1 MLGRRAK
8 KAKRKRKRVTV
19 VETDELGAGAQV
31 HGAQSLAHG
40 QAQILAQAQGH
51 GIEVLDQALHRAQA
65 QARELPLESAEID
78 LLLTLLRQRR
88 WVHAVGVHVVT
99 LVHIVNRLRA

>member
-1 MLGRRAK
+1 MFWLPENRRDQHRAGLMMLGRRAK

-51 GIEVLDQALHRAQA
+51 GIEVLDQAFHRAQA
-65 QARELPLESAEID
+65 QAQAVAQGMVQPPGQQRYNPL
-78 LLLTLLRQRR
+78 
-88 WVHAVGVHVVT
+88 
-99 LVHIVNRLRA
+99 